1 MIWGLRNLGK
11 GHRKCKGPEVGT
23 RGVGS
28 GNGEAIVAE
37 VRRLPR
43 DAVWGLG
50 DGDHTWR
57 SF

>member
-11 GHRKCKGPEVGT
+11 GHRKGKGPEGGT

-37 VRRLPR
+37 VRGLP
-43 DAVWGLG
+43 DVWGLG